1 MSLVNK
7 PTKAGSPIDR
17 EDLFKYT
24 NGRFLA
30 NEKKAVD
37 RRYVTFDLDQLC
49 AVAATTGGRY
59 SPVCAI
65 DKMEGGFSKALL
77 LRRED
82 GSEVVAKIPFPIAGP
97 PKYTTASEV
106 AVLIYRPDL
115 SSYGTA
121 LVERELAILQNRT
134 SDATFDS
141 PRGTLDEQIDTL
153 NMTKEVMSRLNDRTL
168 IGKVSEPVL
177 WHTDLHMGNIYVSGR
192 MPPQISS
199 IIDWQSIVV
208 SPLFLQARF
217 PKFLTVDD
225 DYKLGTIKLPDLP
238 PDLDKMN
245 AEDRE
250 LAEYK
255 FQQAKEAKVYE
266 VSTAA
271 TNMRVWRCLLIS
283 SFLRE
288 LFTRC
293 GEVSEEGE
301 IPLRAC
307 LLQVVDLWDEIGFEG
322 ECPLNFSE
330 EDVQRLEQQFEK
342 YSNYHK
348 VHEFARGILNAD
360 FEGWIN
366 PMLDFPAKQQQNKEL
381 LEEFVRRSSEFG
393 MTPEEMRRIWPYSER
408 D

>member
-1 MSLVNK
+1 MEKAPGVQQYEVWRDLNDWERFKFFGQLTEYEKQMAEIRFPASGSLYLLESMTESDTHVALSQETD
-7 PTKAGSPIDR
+7 PVGEFCIGPSCERGWHTTEALASASP
-17 EDLFKYT
+17 
-24 NGRFLA
+24 RF
-30 NEKKAVD
+30 
-37 RRYVTFDLDQLC
+37 DQ
-49 AVAATTGGRY
+49 
-59 SPVCAI
+59 
-65 DKMEGGFSKALL
+65 
-77 LRRED
+77 
-82 GSEVVAKIPFPIAGP
+82 GP
-97 PKYTTASEV
+97 W
-106 AVLIYRPDL
+106 PDL

-121 LVERELAILQNRT
+121 LVERELAILQKRT

-141 PRGTLDEQIDTL
+141 PRGTLEEQIDTL

-225 DYKLGTIKLPDLP
+225 DYKLGTIKLPDPP
-238 PDLDKMN
+238 PDLDKMD
-245 AEDRE
+245 ARDRE

-255 FQQAKEAKVYE
+255 FEQAKEAKVYE

-271 TNMRVWRCLLIS
+271 TNMRAWRCMLIS

-307 LLQVVDLWDEIGFEG
+307 LLQVADLWDEISFEG

-330 EDVQRLEQQFEK
+330 GDVQRLEQQFEK

-366 PMLDFPAKQQQNKEL
+366 PMLDFAAKQQQNKEL

-408 D
+408 